1 MADFLKVD
9 AGRLAEAAAAQ
20 AGAQGAAG
28 RRDAP
33 PQERDV
39 DAFDRAMGDAGDGQ
53 PGSGVSGD
61 RGDRGASGDRRVAG
75 RNQDDRRNSEQGGKG
90 GDDIDQKDDGGSASP
105 FQLLGGAMEGMF
117 RRVGPDGA
125 DSAQAA
131 AQSSAPAGSAN
142 PADMDGLTS
151 SLVERILVSTPES
164 GGNEVR
170 IFLGAALPGTE
181 IRMTRGPDGMLVVD
195 LATDDANSFQ
205 TLVAARTELKA
216 RLDQLEKGG
225 VRVEVTDNAR
235 QDDGNADRRSAG
247 YMDYDPDNQ
256 RGRRG

>member
-39 DAFDRAMGDAGDGQ
+39 DAFDRAMGDTRDGQ

-61 RGDRGASGDRRVAG
+61 RGDRDASGDRRVAG

-90 GDDIDQKDDGGSASP
+90 GDDIDQMDDGVSASP
-105 FQLLGGAMEGMF
+105 FQLLGGAMEGML

-125 DSAQAA
+125 DGAQAA
-131 AQSSAPAGSAN
+131 AQASAPAD

-170 IFLGAALPGTE
+170 ILLGDALPGTE
-181 IRMTRGPDGMLVVD
+181 IRMTRGPDGMLMVD

-205 TLVAARTELKA
+205 TLVAARAELKA

>member
-39 DAFDRAMGDAGDGQ
+39 DAFDRAMGDTRDGQ

-61 RGDRGASGDRRVAG
+61 RDASGDRRVAG

-90 GDDIDQKDDGGSASP
+90 GDDTDQMDDGVSASP

-125 DSAQAA
+125 DGAQAA
-131 AQSSAPAGSAN
+131 AQASAPAD
-142 PADMDGLTS
+142 PADPANRDGLTS

-170 IFLGAALPGTE
+170 IMLGDALPGTE
-181 IRMTRGPDGMLVVD
+181 IRMTRGPDGMLMVD

-205 TLVAARTELKA
+205 TLVAARAELKA

>member
-9 AGRLAEAAAAQ
+9 AGRLAEAAASQ
-20 AGAQGAAG
+20 AGAQGVAG

-39 DAFDRAMGDAGDGQ
+39 DAFDRAMGDTGDGQ
-53 PGSGVSGD
+53 PGSGVSGE
-61 RGDRGASGDRRVAG
+61 RGDRGDPGDRRVAG
-75 RNQDDRRNSEQGGKG
+75 RNQDDRRNSGQGGQG
-90 GDDIDQKDDGGSASP
+90 GDDMDQMDDGLSASP

-125 DSAQAA
+125 DGAQAA
-131 AQSSAPAGSAN
+131 AQASGPAD
-142 PADMDGLTS
+142 PADMDRLTS

-170 IFLGAALPGTE
+170 ILLGDALPGTE
-181 IRMTRGPDGMLVVD
+181 IRMTRGPDGMLTVD
-195 LATDDANSFQ
+195 LVTDDANSFQ
-205 TLVAARTELKA
+205 TLVAARTELKT

>member
-9 AGRLAEAAAAQ
+9 AGRLADAAAAQ

-39 DAFDRAMGDAGDGQ
+39 DAFDRAMDGDLDGSTTS
-53 PGSGVSGD
+53 GSGVSGD
-61 RGDRGASGDRRVAG
+61 LSDRGASGDRRVAE
-75 RNQDDRRNSEQGGKG
+75 RRQDDRKG
-90 GDDIDQKDDGGSASP
+90 SGQDGTGSDAMDQQDDGVSASP
-105 FQLLGGAMEGMF
+105 FQLLGGAMEGML
-117 RRVGPDGA
+117 RRPGPNGA
-125 DSAQAA
+125 DGAQAA
-131 AQSSAPAGSAN
+131 AQASAPAG

-170 IFLGAALPGTE
+170 ILLGDALPGTE
-181 IRMTRGPDGMLVVD
+181 IRMTRGPDGMLMVD

-205 TLVAARTELKA
+205 TLVAARADLKA

-225 VRVEVTDNAR
+225 VRVEVTDSAR
-235 QDDGNADRRSAG
+235 PDDGNADRRSAG